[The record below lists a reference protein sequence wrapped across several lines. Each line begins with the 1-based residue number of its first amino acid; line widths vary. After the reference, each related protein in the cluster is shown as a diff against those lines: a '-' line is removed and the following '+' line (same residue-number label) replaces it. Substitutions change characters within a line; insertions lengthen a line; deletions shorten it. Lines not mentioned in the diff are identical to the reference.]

1 MQRRTLLLFTL
12 FVVTAWFYS
21 SFTTE
26 PTRIMAESHKAQ
38 AQMLIEAEEALSEP
52 ANATSARDQG

>member
-21 SFTTE
+21 SV
-26 PTRIMAESHKAQ
+26 AHESSKIVINSHQKQ
-38 AQMLIEAEEALSEP
+38 VQMLHEAEEALSGGSVG
-52 ANATSARDQG
+52 ASGTDQG

>member
-21 SFTTE
+21 SVAHE
-26 PTRIMAESHKAQ
+26 SSRIVAKTHQ
-38 AQMLIEAEEALSEP
+38 HQVQMLHEAEEALSGGSVD
-52 ANATSARDQG
+52 ASGTDQG

>member
-21 SFTTE
+21 SLTQSSTDNAIRE
-26 PTRIMAESHKAQ
+26 HQKQVQMMNQVDEVLSAAQ
-38 AQMLIEAEEALSEP
+38 G
-52 ANATSARDQG
+52 TSKDKDQG

>member
-21 SFTTE
+21 SFTAE
-26 PTRIMAESHKAQ
+26 PTKIMAKGHKEQ
-38 AQMLIEAEEALSEP
+38 AQLLLEAEQSLSQP
-52 ANATSARDQG
+52 PSAESVTDRG

>member
-21 SFTTE
+21 SFT
-26 PTRIMAESHKAQ
+26 AESTRAMANSHKEQ
-38 AQMLIEAEEALSEP
+38 AQMLLEAEEALSETP
-52 ANATSARDQG
+52 SAESALDQG